1 MSKIDEKI
9 LNRREFLTLSGAL
22 GVAALGATVLS
33 GCGGNSAPTRQ
44 PNRDEEILGA
54 AQIAEALATTMY
66 TAIIEQAPFFQRL
79 SAFDQNYFRAAR
91 EVEMAHYQ
99 LLMSALNNRPTPV
112 TTFYFPQGMFNDA
125 QVTLD
130 TLVTLEEAFI
140 ATYLVGVR
148 DLSTPELKV
157 TAARILAVESDHR
170 TVARVV
176 ATEIDPAD
184 GGPFTRIRGLSGQQ
198 EAVDPRTTT
207 PSHAL
212 ISCAPSQ
219 MLSMRSA
226 RSLIVRQ
233 RNKQGMM

>member
-9 LNRREFLTLSGAL
+9 LSRREFLTFSGAL
-22 GVAALGATVLS
+22 GVAALGTTLLS

-112 TTFYFPQGMFNDA
+112 TTFYFPQGMFTDA
-125 QVTLD
+125 RVTLD

-140 ATYLVGVR
+140 AAYIVG
-148 DLSTPELKV
+148 
-157 TAARILAVESDHR
+157 
-170 TVARVV
+170 
-176 ATEIDPAD
+176 
-184 GGPFTRIRGLSGQQ
+184 GTRPLN
-198 EAVDPRTTT
+198 A
-207 PSHAL
+207 
-212 ISCAPSQ
+212 
-219 MLSMRSA
+219 
-226 RSLIVRQ
+226 
-233 RNKQGMM
+233 